1 MDATAELNQQPGGV
15 TMAENPGSAAGD
27 AVIETVPVLTFDA
40 LYENAYPDMVRLAYL
55 MVDSNAVA
63 EELVQDAFVKV
74 HAKWR
79 SIEHPRAYLRTAV
92 VNGCRNERRRRQVVR
107 RLGRK
112 ASAENIAEA
121 HPDLLADALARLA
134 PDRRAALILRY
145 YEDLPVQEVADILG
159 VAPGTVKSMV
169 HRALAELRE
178 VIDR

>member
-1 MDATAELNQQPGGV
+1 
-15 TMAENPGSAAGD
+15 
-27 AVIETVPVLTFDA
+27 
-40 LYENAYPDMVRLAYL
+40 
-55 MVDSNAVA
+55 
-63 EELVQDAFVKV
+63 
-74 HAKWR
+74 
-79 SIEHPRAYLRTAV
+79 
-92 VNGCRNERRRRQVVR
+92 VR

-112 ASAENIAEA
+112 ASAEDVAEA

-134 PDRRAALILRY
+134 PDRRAALVLRY